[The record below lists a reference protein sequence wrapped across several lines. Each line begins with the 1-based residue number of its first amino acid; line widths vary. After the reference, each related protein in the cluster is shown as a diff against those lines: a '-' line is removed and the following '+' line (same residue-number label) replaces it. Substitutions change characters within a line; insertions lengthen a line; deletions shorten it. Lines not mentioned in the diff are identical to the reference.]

1 MSLLPRVRL
10 ALARRPWLYWL
21 AVGLCAAGVWF
32 GVAGAQAQVAHAR
45 DGWGRTRRVWVAD
58 GDVAAGAAVHAT
70 AADYPVA
77 MLPSSALTSAPGEAM
92 AARSVADGEVLVAD
106 DLADDRSTP
115 TGWLA
120 FAVPADGA
128 PALLVGDHVAVFGSG
143 ERWCDGIVAAA
154 TGAVDGMVDVMVEV
168 AVPPDCA
175 SALSAQLALDA
186 VTLARTG

>member
-32 GVAGAQAQVAHAR
+32 GVAGAQAQVARAR
-45 DGWGRTRRVWVAD
+45 DGWGDTRRVWVAD
-58 GDVAAGAAVHAT
+58 GDIAAGASVQAT
-70 AADYPVA
+70 AQDYPAA
-77 MLPSSALTSAPGEAM
+77 MLPPSALSSLPGDAV

-106 DLADDRSTP
+106 DLAGDRSVP
-115 TGWLA
+115 TGWLT

-128 PALLVGDHVAVFGSG
+128 PSLLAGDHLAVFGSG
-143 ERWCDGIVAAA
+143 DRWCDGIVAAA
-154 TGAVDGMVDVMVEV
+154 SGTVDGMVGVMVEV

-175 SALSAQLALDA
+175 AALSAQLALAA